1 MRKVNER
8 EKEKE
13 IQIQKDRVIWK
24 NKKNEKRG
32 RSIINQSIT
41 IINSLYY
48 RIGDKKEKQYLRNYR
63 NYEIHILD
71 RSFITDMLSLPRNRI
86 DVRSVLKPSSIIS
99 TFLPFCFFFLSISFL
114 FFSSFGFPFFLLFCF
129 SFLFF
134 FLSPSFHF
142 RSPVRSGKCDYKRD
156 SLGMFNRT
164 KFYSGALFV
173 HPLVL
178 FFFPQNGHVITL
190 ITLFP
195 IISLVIGTIRIQA
208 LLSDIYPTRQIID
221 NIFIQWKQE
230 GRYVI

>member
-99 TFLPFCFFFLSISFL
+99 TSFTVLFFLSFYFFSLL
-114 FFSSFGFPFFLLFCF
+114 FFFWFPLFS

-134 FLSPSFHF
+134 FSFFSFSFISFSFPRTIGKMWLQKGFVRNVQSNEILFGRPLCSSPRTLLLSTEWSCYHT
-142 RSPVRSGKCDYKRD
+142 D
-156 SLGMFNRT
+156 N
-164 KFYSGALFV
+164 
-173 HPLVL
+173 
-178 FFFPQNGHVITL
+178 VISDNVVSYRHNPYTG
-190 ITLFP
+190 T
-195 IISLVIGTIRIQA
+195 TIRY
-208 LLSDIYPTRQIID
+208 LSNTA
-221 NIFIQWKQE
+221 NNW
-230 GRYVI
+230 